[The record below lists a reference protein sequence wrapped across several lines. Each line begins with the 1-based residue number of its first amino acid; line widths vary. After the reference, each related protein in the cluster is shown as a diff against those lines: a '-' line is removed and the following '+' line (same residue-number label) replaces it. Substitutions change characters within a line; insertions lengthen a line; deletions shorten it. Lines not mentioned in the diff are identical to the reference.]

1 MPIDG
6 AGVVLVVLLVVVV
19 VGVGVGVVV
28 LVVLVVALDTGK
40 VTLSSKAAKS
50 FAMDES
56 LLPRYKPY

>member
-19 VGVGVGVVV
+19 VGVGVVV